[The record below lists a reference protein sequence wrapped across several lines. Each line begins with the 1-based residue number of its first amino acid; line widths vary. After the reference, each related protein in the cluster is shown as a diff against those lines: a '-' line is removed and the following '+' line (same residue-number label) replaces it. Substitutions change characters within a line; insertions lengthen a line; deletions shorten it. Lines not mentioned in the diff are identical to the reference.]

1 MVSRHNRT
9 VKKHRVAVLGNLAR
23 TRSGRVAGN
32 VNYWVPNEGGTTYL
46 YPGRWLRS
54 HHGEGD
60 AFGSEGA
67 VNVIY

>member
-46 YPGRWLRS
+46 YLVDGCVAITAKAMRLVRK
-54 HHGEGD
+54 GL
-60 AFGSEGA
+60 
-67 VNVIY
+67 